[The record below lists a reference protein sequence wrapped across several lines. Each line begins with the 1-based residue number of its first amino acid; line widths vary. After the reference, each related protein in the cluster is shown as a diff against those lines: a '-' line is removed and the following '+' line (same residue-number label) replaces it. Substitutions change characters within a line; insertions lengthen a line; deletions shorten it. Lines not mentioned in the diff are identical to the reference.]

1 MRVSRRSLIKAGA
14 AAAAVAAPAVRSVAA
29 RHPSLVVF
37 DSRIAESLAF
47 AQQHDGPAIDVA
59 HEDAQFWRNLRT
71 AAPKGRVVG
80 MTRWTDL
87 VIVRGELEAQG
98 KRLKRESQA
107 SPHRPFMWE
116 MA

>member
-1 MRVSRRSLIKAGA
+1 MKVSRRSLIKAGA
-14 AAAAVAAPAVRSVAA
+14 VAVAAAAPSVRSVAA
-29 RHPSLVVF
+29 RRPSLVVY
-37 DSRIAESLAF
+37 DSRIPESLAF
-47 AQQHDGPAIDVA
+47 AQQHGVAAIDVA

-71 AAPKGRVVG
+71 AAPKGRVLG

-98 KRLKRESQA
+98 KRLKQESQS
-107 SPHRPFMWE
+107 SPHHPFVWE